1 MAGEGEVN
9 PVDPVRRKV
18 QHARGEPRNVERNGD
33 NHHST
38 FRRTLDG
45 GSGLRAI
52 LEKERPFSPSENPR
66 AQIGKESL
74 RGSDPHRNF
83 SFKA

>member
-33 NHHST
+33 NHHWA
-38 FRRTLDG
+38 FKRALDG
-45 GSGLRAI
+45 ESAYEQFLKKIGPCRLAKTGARKLG
-52 LEKERPFSPSENPR
+52 ERTCAVPVFM
-66 AQIGKESL
+66 
-74 RGSDPHRNF
+74 
-83 SFKA
+83 KALI